1 MTPDVRRCED
11 AVWAYYETHGRN
23 ELPWRILDADGQIDP
38 YHVMVSEIMLQQTQ
52 VGRVIPKYQTFLAR
66 FPDVQSLAH
75 APLADVLTMWSG
87 LGYNRRAKFL
97 WQAAQMIVN
106 DYNGAFPKTA
116 LELVKLPGI
125 GINTAGAIVAYAF
138 DRPVTFIETNV
149 RTVLIHHFFA
159 DEADVTD
166 KQLLPLLQQIMDN
179 IVSDAIVGRTPRTW
193 HWALMDYGTHLK
205 QTVGNMNRQSKTYVK
220 QSTFKGSKRQV
231 RGQILKI
238 LGETGRQNFLAL
250 QKDIVDERL
259 ESVLNDLIREEF
271 ISLKDEHYHLGSA

>member
-1 MTPDVRRCED
+1 
-11 AVWAYYETHGRN
+11 VWAYYEAHGRN
-23 ELPWRILDADGQIDP
+23 ALPWRILGGDGHIDP

-52 VGRVIPKYQTFLAR
+52 VGRVIPKYEQFLAR
-66 FPDVQSLAH
+66 FPDVQSLAA

-97 WQAAQMIVN
+97 WQAAQMIVS
-106 DYNGAFPKTA
+106 DYNGTFPKTA
-116 LELVKLPGI
+116 PELVKLPGI

-149 RTVLIHHFFA
+149 RAVFIHHFFA
-159 DEADVTD
+159 DEADISD

-179 IVSDAIVGRTPRTW
+179 IVSDGIVGRTPRTW

-205 QTVGNMNRQSKTYVK
+205 QTVGNMSRQSKTYAK

-238 LGETGRQNFLAL
+238 LSETDKQDLSALRQSIA
-250 QKDIVDERL
+250 DERL
-259 ESVLNDLIREEF
+259 ESVIEDLIREEF

>member
-1 MTPDVRRCED
+1 M
-11 AVWAYYETHGRN
+11 WAYYEAHGRN
-23 ELPWRILDADGQIDP
+23 ELPWRILDANGQLDP

-52 VGRVIPKYQTFLAR
+52 VGRVIPKYEQFLAR
-66 FPDVQSLAH
+66 FPDVQSLAS

-97 WQAAQMIVN
+97 WQAAQMIVRDFN
-106 DYNGAFPKTA
+106 SVFPRTTP
-116 LELVKLPGI
+116 ELVKLPGI

-159 DEADVTD
+159 DEADIPD
-166 KQLLPLLQQIMDN
+166 KQLVPLLQQIMDN
-179 IVSDAIVGRTPRTW
+179 IVSEGIEGRTPRTW

-205 QTVGNMNRQSKTYVK
+205 QTVGNMSRQSKTYAK

-231 RGQILKI
+231 RGQVLK
-238 LGETGRQNFLAL
+238 LLSEMGRLDLATL

-259 ESVLNDLIREEF
+259 QSVLEDLIREEF
-271 ISLKDEHYHLGSA
+271 ISLKDEHYHLGAA

>member
-1 MTPDVRRCED
+1 M
-11 AVWAYYETHGRN
+11 WAYYEAHGRN
-23 ELPWRILDADGQIDP
+23 ALPWRILDANEQLDP
-38 YHVMVSEIMLQQTQ
+38 YHVMVSEVMLQQTQ
-52 VGRVIPKYQTFLAR
+52 VGRVIPKYEQFLAR
-66 FPDVQSLAH
+66 FPDVQSLAA

-97 WQAAQMIVN
+97 WQAAQMIVDN
-106 DYNGAFPKTA
+106 YNGIFPKTA
-116 LELVKLPGI
+116 PELAKLPGI
-125 GINTAGAIVAYAF
+125 GINTAAAIVAYAF

-159 DEADVTD
+159 DESDVAD
-166 KQLLPLLQQIMDN
+166 KQLLPILQQIMDN
-179 IVSDAIVGRTPRTW
+179 IVSDGIAGRTPRTW

-205 QTVGNMNRQSKTYVK
+205 QTVGNMSRQSKAYAK

-231 RGQILKI
+231 RGQVLK
-238 LGETGRQNFLAL
+238 LLSEAGKHDLQAL
-250 QKDIVDERL
+250 QKTIDDQRL